1 MNYMVI
7 GPCAITFLLIA
18 NSLLVFFAKNI
29 LYISILL
36 TMLCSLR
43 VRGWKRGLVFFNK
56 NQI

>member
-7 GPCAITFLLIA
+7 GPCTITFLLIA

-36 TMLCSLR
+36 TMLYSLR
-43 VRGWKRGLVFFNK
+43 VRGWKRGLVLFNK